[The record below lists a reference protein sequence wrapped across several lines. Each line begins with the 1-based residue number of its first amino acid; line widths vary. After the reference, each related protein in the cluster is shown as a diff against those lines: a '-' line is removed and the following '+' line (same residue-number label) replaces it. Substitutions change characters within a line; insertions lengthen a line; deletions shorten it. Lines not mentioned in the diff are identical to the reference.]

1 MSLHLVPELDI
12 CKAGSWEGK
21 MEIKDKV
28 KDKIKEPIITSQAY
42 RMDSDPHQLYFSLD
56 PSGGECLT
64 VHRVL

>member
-28 KDKIKEPIITSQAY
+28 KDKIKEPIITSQ
-42 RMDSDPHQLYFSLD
+42 SLQD
-56 PSGGECLT
+56 GLRPTPAL
-64 VHRVL
+64 LLP